1 MALLQLAPHAVFH
14 AHCCA
19 FLEKTADAAK
29 LLSDI
34 FGAAGDTTQQAVQV
48 VQCTAV
54 FCADA
59 HTCGLK
65 LCRTQQGSVHVA
77 TPVIMSKWYALI
89 LLQYALSCC
98 ASRHASR
105 AKLCMNVVMPFIVW
119 PWTCTVPKLRYLS
132 MVHCV
137 PAVTGAGTA
146 TAAATTDIFSLRV
159 STNRPVPQS
168 ACSCG
173 KHQRG
178 SPHASS
184 GLSGA
189 S

>member
-48 VQCTAV
+48 VLQSS
-54 FCADA
+54 DG
-59 HTCGLK
+59 HTSVVK
-65 LCRTQQGSVHVA
+65 LCCTQHGSVHVA
-77 TPVIMSKWYALI
+77 APVFMSNLHTFI

-98 ASRHASR
+98 AQCYASQ
-105 AKLCMNVVMPFIVW
+105 AKVCMNVVW
-119 PWTCTVPKLRYLS
+119 PWTCAILEVRHLS
-132 MVHCV
+132 MIHCM

-146 TAAATTDIFSLRV
+146 TAAATTDVFNLRV
-159 STNRPVPQS
+159 STNRPVP
-168 ACSCG
+168 
-173 KHQRG
+173 
-178 SPHASS
+178 
-184 GLSGA
+184 
-189 S
+189 